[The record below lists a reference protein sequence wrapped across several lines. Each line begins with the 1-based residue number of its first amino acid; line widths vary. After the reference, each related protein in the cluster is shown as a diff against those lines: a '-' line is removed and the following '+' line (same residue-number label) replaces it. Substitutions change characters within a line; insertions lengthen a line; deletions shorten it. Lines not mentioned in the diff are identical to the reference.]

1 MEREPLPLRPHHAV
15 CIRYFRGKGYS
26 PEFAAHMAAVI
37 DGLTPDTPV
46 RLTRGADTICS
57 ACPGNNDGV
66 CAAAEKSDR
75 YDAAVLKLC
84 GSAEGDVLPYGRLAA
99 LIAEKVINCGLRET
113 VCGDC
118 EWSDICR

>member
-1 MEREPLPLRPHHAV
+1 MNDTIPLRPHHAV
-15 CIRYFRGKGYS
+15 CIRFFRGKGYS

-37 DGLTPDTPV
+37 AGLKADAPV
-46 RLTRGADTICS
+46 RIVLGADTICS
-57 ACPGNNDGV
+57 ACPGNNAGTCDTAV
-66 CAAAEKSDR
+66 KSDR

-84 GSAEGDVLPYGRLAA
+84 GLAYGDELSYGELAA
-99 LIAEKVINCGLRET
+99 LIAEKVIECGLREE